1 MLNEQLNVEQIVEIV
16 EQIIEWVNE
25 EQLNVEWKVEY

>member
-25 EQLNVEWKVEY
+25 ELNLK